1 MRIAVVHLSDI
12 HFQVHSNPIIS
23 RAEKIV
29 AALRPVLQDVGG
41 VVFAVTG
48 DVAFSGMK
56 EEYEVASGFLISLR
70 DATTQTDPHMP
81 IEFVFIPGNHD
92 CNFRSEGDARP
103 ALREGVAAKMDALD
117 PSGEI
122 VCQVTNVQD
131 EFFAFEAALRA
142 QPEIPKSDRL
152 RFGSVNFLLCLTA
165 TTLPGCPEKMRSR
178 GRYYFRRSCSLLKR
192 QAAMLRRI

>member
-81 IEFVFIPGNHD
+81 MEFVFIPGNHD

-103 ALREGVAAKMDALD
+103 ALLEGVAAKIDALD
-117 PSGEI
+117 PSGEA
-122 VCQVTNVQD
+122 T
-131 EFFAFEAALRA
+131 
-142 QPEIPKSDRL
+142 PHL
-152 RFGSVNFLLCLTA
+152 RFALLHNRVNWLEANNARLLRDHLD
-165 TTLPGCPEKMRSR
+165 
-178 GRYYFRRSCSLLKR
+178 SCSDAILSGHEHVSSAYTKSRLDGAR
-192 QAAMLRRI
+192 G